1 MGNPGAEISGEVN
14 DLHSFDCAS
23 SMLFVHEL
31 SYEIIADQRC
41 KISIAYSCVLSL
53 GNVNVFLL
61 FLFLFLLWLLFPWFY
76 FV

>member
-1 MGNPGAEISGEVN
+1 
-14 DLHSFDCAS
+14 
-23 SMLFVHEL
+23 MLFVHEL